1 MMIDGKQ
8 SISDA
13 LDLIEEAFES
23 IKNISLKN
31 YNNTDN
37 SNDNIND
44 SEVINKLMYKHS
56 YGIKL
61 IKHNLTS
68 VD

>member
-31 YNNTDN
+31 F
-37 SNDNIND
+37 IK
-44 SEVINKLMYKHS
+44 IPLILMY
-56 YGIKL
+56 
-61 IKHNLTS
+61 
-68 VD
+68 